1 MASINDIEEI
11 RILPPIG
18 IARLGS
24 ATTDG
29 PNGSTI
35 PDAMDNYD
43 IIDDGTASPRTLV
56 PAPTLYLDFDSAT
69 LAGEIRAETVP
80 PEVKFRGNEERIRP
94 VAPWF
99 EVWGRWREEQVL
111 RPLTKD
117 ILGDT
122 PVLWTIEVANRK
134 AYRRT
139 RDLGDIVSTTE
150 ILWQNNG
157 DGIEVDHALRSL
169 QGTAPHFLPNQ
180 SIHLGYVIF
189 PRPNEAF
196 PGIRLRIYPAH
207 GLIYGHQVIGNFIP
221 SERVVYD
228 VNQTDATW
236 HQYSGSNDRF
246 ATNPIGLERPG
257 WFDDTCDGI
266 VQVSL
271 GEGGLSANARFTS
284 SPPDFVPGSAH
295 VRSGLDEFE
304 QMILGPTLP
313 EQLPNNPVY
322 RRHHIES
329 VIRTI
334 RSAVETFRQMNANF
348 LNQTYGQAA
357 NRGSFSGQ
365 RVDYTRLLSTHAF
378 YLGMVR
384 ELASNDP
391 KNFARAQAE
400 LERLGDELRDYE
412 QGIDFSARNRRKMPA
427 LMRGGDRG
435 DLCLTQRQQA
445 YIQRV
450 QELSPPENDN

>member
-1 MASINDIEEI
+1 MASIKDIEEI

-24 ATTDG
+24 ATIDG
-29 PNGSTI
+29 PDGGAI

-43 IIDDGTASPRTLV
+43 IIDDGTASHRTLA
-56 PAPTLYLDFDSAT
+56 PAPTLYLGFDPAT
-69 LAGEIRAETVP
+69 LAAEIGSESVP
-80 PEVKFRGNEERIRP
+80 SEVKFRGNEDRIRP

-99 EVWGRWREEQVL
+99 EVWGRWRGEDVL
-111 RPLTKD
+111 RSVTKD
-117 ILGDT
+117 HLSDT
-122 PVLWTIEVANRK
+122 PVLWTIEVSNRK

-139 RDLGDIVSTTE
+139 RDAGDIVRTTE
-150 ILWQNNG
+150 MLWQSNG
-157 DGIEVDHALRSL
+157 DGVSVDHTLRPL
-169 QGTAPHFLPNQ
+169 QGTAQHFLTDQ

-189 PRPNEAF
+189 PRPSDAF
-196 PGIRLRIYPAH
+196 PEIRLRIYPAH
-207 GLIYGHQVIGNFIP
+207 GLIYGHQAIGSFIP
-221 SERVVYD
+221 PERVIYD
-228 VNQTDATW
+228 VTQTGATW
-236 HQYSGSNDRF
+236 HQYSFDSDPF

-266 VQVSL
+266 VHVRL
-271 GEGGLSANARFTS
+271 GEDGPSANARFTC

-322 RRHHIES
+322 RQHHIES

-334 RSAVETFRQMNANF
+334 RSAIETFRQMNANF
-348 LNQTYGQAA
+348 LNPTYG
-357 NRGSFSGQ
+357 RGSFSGQ
-365 RVDYTRLLSTHAF
+365 RVDYIRLLSTHAF

-384 ELASNDP
+384 ELASDDP
-391 KNFARAQAE
+391 ERFARAQAE
-400 LERLGDELRDYE
+400 LERLGDELRDYDR
-412 QGIDFSARNRRKMPA
+412 GNDFSPRNQRKMPA

-435 DLCLTQRQQA
+435 DLCLTRRQQA
-445 YIQRV
+445 YIQRT
-450 QELSPPENDN
+450 QELSPPADDN